1 MIGKLTYY
9 VLRHR
14 AITLALL
21 VLFVIAGI
29 SAFRRLPVEAY
40 PDVTNVSFQIIT
52 LFPGHAAEEV
62 ERLVTIPIENEMNG
76 IPHRTSIRSVSQFGL
91 SQITLVFEDGTDN
104 EFVRN
109 QAAQHLAVVNLPPGA
124 QASLSPDAT
133 PVGEIYRYTLEAPK
147 GFPKVELKAI
157 EDWVVERQF
166 RTVPG
171 VVDVNGFGDP
181 TDDRAVVN
189 GVQTTLDE
197 LRGTPYIQFDLRVA
211 RPFTFAERWKV
222 MPFAEFFNLFNRN
235 NPGANYVTNL
245 AATPLPVNNLS
256 NATAFCLNP
265 SCTQTQAITSLNQLR
280 VPAGA
285 LGDFFG
291 PGTTVGIP
299 FAAQLGAR
307 LTF

>member
-1 MIGKLTYY
+1 M
-9 VLRHR
+9 
-14 AITLALL
+14 
-21 VLFVIAGI
+21 LFIIAGI

-109 QAAQHLAVVNLPPGA
+109 QASQHLSQVNLPSGA

-133 PVGEIYRYTLEAPK
+133 PVGEIYRYTLEAPN
-147 GFPKVELKAI
+147 GFPKVELKAM

-171 VVDVNGFGDP
+171 VVDVNGFGGPTKQYQVLIDP
-181 TDDRAVVN
+181 AKLKSYGITLSQVFTALSNGNRNAGGSYIEHGPELYIVRGLGFVQNLDDIRNIAVDTRN
-189 GVQTTLDE
+189 
-197 LRGTPYIQFDLRVA
+197 GTPIRISDFGTVQIG
-211 RPFTFAERWKV
+211 E
-222 MPFAEFFNLFNRN
+222 
-235 NPGANYVTNL
+235 
-245 AATPLPVNNLS
+245 
-256 NATAFCLNP
+256 
-265 SCTQTQAITSLNQLR
+265 QLR
-280 VPAGA
+280 
-285 LGDFFG
+285 LGR
-291 PGTTVGIP
+291 VG
-299 FAAQLGAR
+299 QTDAR
-307 LTF
+307 RQG